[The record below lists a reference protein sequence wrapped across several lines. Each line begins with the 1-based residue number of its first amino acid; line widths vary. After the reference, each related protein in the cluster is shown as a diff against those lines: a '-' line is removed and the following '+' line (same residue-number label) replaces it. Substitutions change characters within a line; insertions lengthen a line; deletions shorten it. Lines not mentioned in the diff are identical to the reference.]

1 MNFFDIF
8 SFFIKKQKF
17 MKKIIFL
24 GLVLVSLTACSSVQH
39 KDSTPPKI
47 GSPNPASQYCV
58 EQGGKLE
65 IRNEANGQ
73 VGYCHL
79 PNGQVVEEWKLF
91 RDNQAN
97 CVAEEAQKL
106 VGQSGLT
113 DDQIK
118 QKTQSEIVRK
128 VAPGQPMTMDYRT
141 NRVTVTIDPATK
153 KITQATCG

>member
-24 GLVLVSLTACSSVQH
+24 GLALVSLTACSSVQH
-39 KDSTPPKI
+39 KDPTPPKI

-118 QKTQSEIVRK
+118 QKTKSEIVRK

-141 NRVTVTIDPATK
+141 NRVTVTIDPASK
-153 KITQATCG
+153 KIIQATCG

>member
-1 MNFFDIF
+1 
-8 SFFIKKQKF
+8 
-17 MKKIIFL
+17 MKKTLFL
-24 GLVLVSLTACSSVQH
+24 GLALVSLTACSSVQH

-65 IRNEANGQ
+65 IRNEATGQ

-79 PNGQVVEEWKLF
+79 PNSQVVEEWKLF

-141 NRVTVTIDPATK
+141 NRVTVTIDPASK
-153 KITQATCG
+153 KITNATCG

>member
-1 MNFFDIF
+1 MYE
-8 SFFIKKQKF
+8 
-17 MKKIIFL
+17 KIIFL
-24 GLVLVSLTACSSVQH
+24 GLALVSLTACSSVQN

-97 CVAEEAQKL
+97 CVSEEAQKL

-118 QKTQSEIVRK
+118 QKTKSEIVRK
-128 VAPGQPMTMDYRT
+128 VAPGQPMTMDYRS
-141 NRVTVTIDPATK
+141 NRVTVTIDPTSK

>member
-1 MNFFDIF
+1 
-8 SFFIKKQKF
+8 
-17 MKKIIFL
+17 
-24 GLVLVSLTACSSVQH
+24 
-39 KDSTPPKI
+39 
-47 GSPNPASQYCV
+47 SPNPASQYCV

-97 CVAEEAQKL
+97 CVSEEAQKL
-106 VGQSGLT
+106 VGLSGLT

-118 QKTQSEIVRK
+118 QKTKSEIVRK
-128 VAPGQPMTMDYRT
+128 VAPGQPMTMD
-141 NRVTVTIDPATK
+141 
-153 KITQATCG
+153 